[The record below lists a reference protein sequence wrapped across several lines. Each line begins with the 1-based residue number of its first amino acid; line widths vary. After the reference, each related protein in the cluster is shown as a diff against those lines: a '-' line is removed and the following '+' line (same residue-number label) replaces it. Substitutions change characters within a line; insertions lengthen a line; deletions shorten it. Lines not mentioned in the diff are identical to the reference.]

1 MRGAQRRRGG
11 SPLGVRGQ
19 PPEPP
24 RQRESRV
31 WEGFGVDLHLTPQAA
46 VRADG
51 AGEAA
56 GAQALRLGL

>member
-1 MRGAQRRRGG
+1 MHSAVGGG

-24 RQRESRV
+24 RQRESGV
-31 WEGFGVDLHLTPQAA
+31 WEAFSVDLHLTPQAA

-51 AGEAA
+51 AGEVA
-56 GAQALRLGL
+56 GAQALRPGL